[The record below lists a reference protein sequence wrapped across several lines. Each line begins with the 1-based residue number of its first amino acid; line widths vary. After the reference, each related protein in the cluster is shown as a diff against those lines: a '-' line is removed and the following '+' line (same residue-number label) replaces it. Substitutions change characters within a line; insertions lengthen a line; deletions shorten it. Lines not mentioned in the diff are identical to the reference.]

1 MRWQVLQIA
10 DSAFPTGGFA
20 HSSGLE
26 AAMHHGRGRTGEEL
40 DAYVREHLWNVG
52 HASLPFVAAAFDAP
66 GDVWALDSWVDATL
80 TSHVANRA
88 SRTQGRTFL
97 ATCGQ
102 VFDEAAVR
110 ALHARARARGP
121 REATGERGDG
131 GRVAAHLAPV
141 FGASLAALGVSRAEC
156 LELHVFL
163 ALRGLAS
170 AAVRLGVVGPHEAQ
184 RLLRRHGATLDAV
197 LEECATL
204 SPGDAVTVAPL
215 LDLLGAT
222 HDRLYARLFQS

>member
-26 AAMHHGRGRTGEEL
+26 AAMHHGRGRTGEDL

-52 HASLPFVAAAFDAP
+52 RASLPFVAAAFDAP
-66 GDVWALDSWVDATL
+66 GEVWAIDAWVDATL

-97 ATCGQ
+97 ATCGH
-102 VFDEAAVR
+102 VFDEPAVL
-110 ALHARARARGP
+110 ALHARARAR
-121 REATGERGDG
+121 EATGEG

-141 FGASLAALGVSRAEC
+141 FGAALAALGPSRAEC

-184 RLLRRHGATLDAV
+184 RLLRRHAATLDAV

-204 SPGDAVTVAPL
+204 SPGDAATVAPL